1 MRLDRYIG
9 ELVAALGRCD
19 AGAYRRM
26 CYVVGERCARI
37 QVDSERVFIRMRDG
51 VLTIESSAPVA
62 PDGEG
67 ATDSATVCALL
78 SGELEVS
85 EAILNGALTVH
96 GDIEQVNRMLHAI
109 EILLDASPRC
119 PMLQQLGEEFRRE
132 ARCCDRGACIPR
144 VAWYPFAASSGELDL
159 LARYGLLPG

>member
-9 ELVAALGRCD
+9 ELVGALERCD

-26 CYVVGERCARI
+26 CYVVGERCAQI
-37 QVDSERVFIRMRDG
+37 QLDSERVYIRMRDG
-51 VLTIESSAPVA
+51 VLTIESGAAVP

-67 ATDSATVCALL
+67 ATDSATVCMLL
-78 SGELEVS
+78 SGQLEVS
-85 EAILNGALTVH
+85 EAILNGALSVH

-132 ARCCDRGACIPR
+132 ARSCEREARIPR
-144 VAWYPFAASSGELDL
+144 VTWYPFAVCPEELDL
-159 LARYGLLPG
+159 LTRYGLLPD